1 MLIFLTG
8 GARSGKSSLAER
20 IARKREEELGSPVCY
35 LATARPGD
43 TEMVERI
50 SRHQERRPAD
60 WLTIEEPLKPAAAVK
75 NAGLQS
81 GSTIILDCVTL
92 LVSNRLLAQDTTADV
107 DKEENEIENGVELD
121 ALQKNIQEEL
131 AELLKLAEKKNH
143 LLLAVSNEVGL
154 GVVPPSPLG
163 RKFRDLS
170 GWINQWLAARADQSY
185 LVVAGIVL
193 DLKDLEVNK
202 ISLPPGKSMK

>member
-35 LATARPGD
+35 LATARAGD
-43 TEMVERI
+43 AEMAERI

-75 NAGLQS
+75 SAGLQS
-81 GSTIILDCVTL
+81 RTTIILDCVTL
-92 LVSNRLLAQDTTADV
+92 LISNRLLAQDPAE
-107 DKEENEIENGVELD
+107 DKEENEGENCVELE
-121 ALQKNIQEEL
+121 ALQKNLQEEL
-131 AELLKLAEKKNH
+131 AELLEQAEKRNY

-185 LVVAGIVL
+185 LVVAGVVL
-193 DLKDLEVNK
+193 DLKELEVNK
-202 ISLPPGKSMK
+202 ISLPPVNSNK